1 MIPVKLIEDVAP
13 RLTFLDEFATRC
25 PVPNYFPSTPS
36 SLSRGGADSPL
47 SEEGYHEID
56 SIATDSPPYRMSM
69 LALKGRCL
77 AVCLYSNSILQESKK
92 RSFSTWN
99 AWVRRSEYSRRIRQS
114 VLIVLKKKWK
124 SSLQV
129 AVRCWQIFT
138 SAAVGLRHKRRSLA
152 RRSMMNLYTR
162 IFAVWRKETST
173 FDMDSS
179 DQKICCNEDSV
190 QPDRNEH
197 LRRAKILGTNSQ
209 QKSNRRFTKMPLKY
223 ILKYGATLSRI
234 VRVWA
239 EFAQR
244 QRVDIYN
251 QLRCQNLG
259 VLYYAVCRWA
269 FKIHQ
274 AKTIVWVHRVRA
286 TKIFK
291 KWILS
296 EWRGLLPNWIVPKG
310 CSHPVSSTFNA
321 LGAYQRQPNVAV
333 IFVSNSYESGL
344 MRLGQRKNRTMQRAL
359 DSWLRSLDLLH
370 SIKLAARQARASLAR
385 CCVRAWSSLVET
397 CWSHRVFITARTTGR
412 REDLLACA
420 ADRLLRAAVAKWRR
434 RCELAHL
441 LCMSSP
447 PHGAAAALARAQ
459 ERALRAALDIWG
471 GARGEAAAAVQRTR
485 HTGRLAHHALER
497 YCGRLLGRVLRRL
510 RQRVEPAGPRAAV
523 PGGQRRHGGAGGA
536 DPRRAG
542 ARRLA
547 GRGGRVGRGG
557 VLRVLLP
564 RAGPGHR
571 PRAGRRRGGGPLRL
585 GLPRRRRPPPRD
597 DGPLRP
603 APQGGR
609 RPARGVPAVG
619 GGILPLLRR
628 PRLHP
633 AGPHLQGLGAGWA
646 APPLPPTSA
655 VQLGG
660 GRTVAG

>member
-36 SLSRGGADSPL
+36 SRGGADSPL

-92 RSFSTWN
+92 KSFSTWN

-420 ADRLLRAAVAKWRR
+420 ADRRLRAAVAKWRR

-441 LCMSSP
+441 LCTSSP
-447 PHGAAAALARAQ
+447 PHRAAAALSSAQ
-459 ERALRAALDIWG
+459 ERALRAALDAWS
-471 GARGEAAAAVQRTR
+471 GARGEASAAVQRTR

-497 YCGRLLGRVLRRL
+497 YCGWLLARVLRRL
-510 RQRVEPAGPRAAV
+510 RQRAVAAARRTRVGRRLARMWGRLMGRSALARWGHWAAEAAV
-523 PGGQRRHGGAGGA
+523 KRDAAAAFVARRRRGCAAARLVTGPSGCSRYGGAVRGCAHETALGGEIW
-536 DPRRAG
+536 RRGASQRGATGKTCCTSG
-542 ARRLA
+542 ARRPTPPPS
-547 GRGGRVGRGG
+547 RG
-557 VLRVLLP
+557 LS
-564 RAGPGHR
+564 
-571 PRAGRRRGGGPLRL
+571 
-585 GLPRRRRPPPRD
+585 RPP
-597 DGPLRP
+597 GSCC
-603 APQGGR
+603 A
-609 RPARGVPAVG
+609 
-619 GGILPLLRR
+619 
-628 PRLHP
+628 
-633 AGPHLQGLGAGWA
+633 
-646 APPLPPTSA
+646 SS
-655 VQLGG
+655 
-660 GRTVAG
+660 